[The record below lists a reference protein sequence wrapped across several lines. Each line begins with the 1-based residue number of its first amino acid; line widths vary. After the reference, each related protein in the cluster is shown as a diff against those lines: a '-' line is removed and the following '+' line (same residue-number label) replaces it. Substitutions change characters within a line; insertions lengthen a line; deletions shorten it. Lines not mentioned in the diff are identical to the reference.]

1 MALMR
6 SRYSA
11 FALGLE
17 EYLRE
22 TWHPTTRPAT
32 LDLDD
37 GTTWTGLVIESTEAG
52 KAWDETGTVAFAA
65 SWRDAGGQNG
75 TLRERS
81 RFTLIDGRWF
91 YVDGVHS

>member
-1 MALMR
+1 MR

-17 EYLRE
+17 EYLLA

-37 GTTWTGLVIESTEAG
+37 GTTWTGLVVETTTAG
-52 KAWDETGTVAFAA
+52 KAWDEAGTVTFAA
-65 SWRDAGGQNG
+65 SWRDAAGQDG

-81 RFTLIDGRWF
+81 RFVLIDGGWS